1 MKVIRAIKY
10 LFLIA
15 VAIAL
20 VVLAMANRDPVTLTL
35 LPQELALWSGVDLTI
50 DLPLFVVILGGVAT
64 GVLWGFVWEWLRE
77 HRHRAAAKTNH
88 REAKKLGARGRGAAR
103 QGERGP
109 RRDPGAC
116 RGRRSGALTGSPH
129 VHCHEILRVDPRAGR
144 VGGRR
149 GRRAHT
155 WVWFSSRNRRGTCRW
170 RPRANWPCWRPRAWP
185 RSR

>member
-50 DLPLFVVILGGVAT
+50 ELPLFVVILGGVAT

-77 HRHRAAAKTNH
+77 HRHRAAARPTSARRRSSE
-88 REAKKLGARGRGAAR
+88 REVEALRGKENEGRDEILALVEDAEAAR
-103 QGERGP
+103 
-109 RRDPGAC
+109 
-116 RGRRSGALTGSPH
+116 
-129 VHCHEILRVDPRAGR
+129 
-144 VGGRR
+144 
-149 GRRAHT
+149 
-155 WVWFSSRNRRGTCRW
+155 
-170 RPRANWPCWRPRAWP
+170 
-185 RSR
+185 